1 MLTCWLLCQF
11 AALWPAA
18 PQKSYSGQLKPGQWA
33 YVNLLRSQLT
43 DPGDVSIKFS
53 SSSGHSIL
61 MAQQSGYPTL
71 TNFYVKFSDE
81 NLNATSSNTYH
92 INRTSLENGNV
103 ILGVFNVDYQHRGI
117 SDFEIVILG
126 ENFLLEV
133 AKMCS
138 YFLYSVNHL
147 PINIIRFSICMILT
161 YMLAFC
167 LVEIPTIL

>member
-1 MLTCWLLCQF
+1 MCQF
-11 AALWPAA
+11 TALWPAA

-33 YVNLLRSQLT
+33 YVNLVRSQLT

-53 SSSGHSIL
+53 ARSGHSIL

-92 INRTSLENGNV
+92 INGSLLENGNV
-103 ILGVFNVDYQHRGI
+103 ILGVFNVDYQHQGI

-126 ENFLLEV
+126 EKYTLEV
-133 AKMCS
+133 AKVC
-138 YFLYSVNHL
+138 
-147 PINIIRFSICMILT
+147 
-161 YMLAFC
+161 
-167 LVEIPTIL
+167 